1 MAQHEV
7 NLRCVNECRRQ
18 YAPGMRFDGY
28 ADSASSDWTGW
39 GGSLAA
45 GLGQAYRLSTGIK
58 AGPVFWLDY
67 SFMHQPSVTE
77 DSNHGVELYVQSET
91 YRSLRSSLGV
101 KLSAQFEAHETE
113 AAIDATVVWN
123 HEFLNRYG
131 TARASL
137 VPWRDSVF
145 SFDEEVGTRDTGTAS
160 VSLTG
165 KFAEGFAASLGV
177 CTEFG
182 GDVSG
187 VGGHLN
193 LKWEFLI

>member
-1 MAQHEV
+1 M
-7 NLRCVNECRRQ
+7 
-18 YAPGMRFDGY
+18 
-28 ADSASSDWTGW
+28 
-39 GGSLAA
+39 
-45 GLGQAYRLSTGIK
+45 
-58 AGPVFWLDY
+58 
-67 SFMHQPSVTE
+67 
-77 DSNHGVELYVQSET
+77 QSET

-131 TARASL
+131 TARASF
-137 VPWRDSVF
+137 VPW
-145 SFDEEVGTRDTGTAS
+145 RDTGTAS

-177 CTEFG
+177 GTEFG

-193 LKWEFLI
+193 LKWEF

>member
-1 MAQHEV
+1 M
-7 NLRCVNECRRQ
+7 
-18 YAPGMRFDGY
+18 
-28 ADSASSDWTGW
+28 
-39 GGSLAA
+39 
-45 GLGQAYRLSTGIK
+45 
-58 AGPVFWLDY
+58 
-67 SFMHQPSVTE
+67 
-77 DSNHGVELYVQSET
+77 QSET

-131 TARASL
+131 TA
-137 VPWRDSVF
+137 
-145 SFDEEVGTRDTGTAS
+145 S

-177 CTEFG
+177 GTEFG

-193 LKWEFLI
+193 LKWEF

>member
-1 MAQHEV
+1 
-7 NLRCVNECRRQ
+7 
-18 YAPGMRFDGY
+18 MRFDGY

-101 KLSAQFEAHETE
+101 KLSAQFEAHETK

-131 TARASL
+131 TARASF

-177 CTEFG
+177 GTEFG

-193 LKWEFLI
+193 LKWEF

>member
-1 MAQHEV
+1 
-7 NLRCVNECRRQ
+7 
-18 YAPGMRFDGY
+18 MRFDGY

-131 TARASL
+131 TARASF
-137 VPWRDSVF
+137 VPWRD
-145 SFDEEVGTRDTGTAS
+145 
-160 VSLTG
+160 
-165 KFAEGFAASLGV
+165 
-177 CTEFG
+177 
-182 GDVSG
+182 
-187 VGGHLN
+187 
-193 LKWEFLI
+193 